1 MQNMCSKSSVRL
13 AFQTPDGSCPE
24 KFSVRRPAAGRTV
37 PRADQRRVAVLAIVV
52 SMALSVVWAPRLL
65 ATTPPGEGR
74 THVVTQGETLWGVA
88 RLHAPE
94 HIDPRA
100 FVDQV
105 RKLNQL
111 STARLS
117 PGQELRLPPHN

>member
-1 MQNMCSKSSVRL
+1 MQNMCSKSSSQL
-13 AFQTPDGSCPE
+13 AFQSPGGGCAGRLAAP
-24 KFSVRRPAAGRTV
+24 RPAAGTF
-37 PRADQRRVAVLAIVV
+37 PRPDQRRVAVLAIAV

-65 ATTPPGEGR
+65 ATTPSGEGR

-94 HIDPRA
+94 DIDPRA

-105 RKLNQL
+105 RKLNEL
-111 STARLS
+111 SSARLS
-117 PGQELRLPPHN
+117 PGQQLRLPPDN

>member
-1 MQNMCSKSSVRL
+1 MQNMCSKSSSHL
-13 AFQTPDGSCPE
+13 ALQGPGGGCAGRIAAP
-24 KFSVRRPAAGRTV
+24 RPAVGTF
-37 PRADQRRVAVLAIVV
+37 PRADQRRLAVLAIAV

-65 ATTPPGEGR
+65 ATTPSGEGR

-94 HIDPRA
+94 DIDPRA

-105 RKLNQL
+105 RKLNGL
-111 STARLS
+111 SSARLS
-117 PGQELRLPPHN
+117 PGQQLRLPPDN